1 MDRSRFNRAITK
13 ATRQLIKILPFLT
26 GILLLVSLISVCIT
40 TFDYS
45 SVFTG
50 NELVDSFIGAILG
63 SISIGNPM
71 TSYIIGGELLK
82 SGISLIA
89 VTSFIVAW
97 VTVGVIQLTY
107 EMNMLGKRFAIL
119 RNILAFISTIIVAVV
134 TVFILSIIKGG
145 AA

>member
-1 MDRSRFNRAITK
+1 M
-13 ATRQLIKILPFLT
+13 LPFLT

-97 VTVGVIQLTY
+97 VTVGVIQLPY

>member
-1 MDRSRFNRAITK
+1 MDLSKIKRAITK
-13 ATRQLIKILPFLT
+13 ATKQLTKMIPFLT

-50 NELVDSFIGAILG
+50 NELIDSFIGAVLG

-82 SGISLIA
+82 RGVSLVA

-97 VTVGVIQLTY
+97 VTVGVIQLPY

-134 TVFILSIIKGG
+134 TVVILSIIKGG
-145 AA
+145 VA